1 MLPYFKSWIRF
12 VKHKSRRHLLCFA
25 QYQYITVINIYL
37 ITMGLFTLLN
47 SYGKRGK
54 VTWLLILNISFV
66 TLFLIM
72 NILLQMDI
80 VTGQP
85 FDINTYNPDAIDYG
99 NRFRFLLII
108 QAPIILLTGL
118 LYILINLIS
127 KLKQV
132 LIKS

>member
-1 MLPYFKSWIRF
+1 
-12 VKHKSRRHLLCFA
+12 
-25 QYQYITVINIYL
+25 
-37 ITMGLFTLLN
+37 MGLFTLLN